1 MLAGRRRGPPVIE
14 GAPFLARE
22 IDGCKLVETVA
33 RRGDLFAIGPRPV
46 TSRSP
51 SSSNMAPADAVL
63 RFLESVGRRS
73 EAEFYLSLFRAE
85 PKEQFAAISVDA
97 NVARH
102 ATEAVVLHLR
112 FLHALGLAPVVVLGL
127 FEPTD
132 AQEHAARIRRRLE
145 RTGVPAEILLPG
157 DSNLEARIS
166 ETARAATI
174 PIVPFGF
181 AEGATPDLRF
191 PRLGEL
197 LSALRTRK
205 LLFLHRPGGLQQKG
219 ALVPLVNLNTEYA
232 ALVASKELSR
242 KERALLVQS
251 RRLVLDLV
259 PHKLVVAITSPL
271 NLLRELFTVKGAG
284 TLLRAGS
291 VVRRHDD
298 VASVNRE
305 RLRALLHA
313 SFGRPPVDTFFERGF
328 SRVYLEENY
337 RGAAV
342 LLDTELGAYLTKFAV
357 EREAQG
363 EGIARDLWDAMVHE
377 RPIFWRARSENPVG
391 EWYTKLCDG
400 MAKSPEWNVYWKGIE
415 PSRIPAA
422 IEYALGQSVDI

>member
-1 MLAGRRRGPPVIE
+1 
-14 GAPFLARE
+14 
-22 IDGCKLVETVA
+22 
-33 RRGDLFAIGPRPV
+33 
-46 TSRSP
+46 
-51 SSSNMAPADAVL
+51 MAPADAVL

-73 EAEFYLSLFRAE
+73 EAEFYLGLFRRE

-112 FLHALGLAPVVVLGL
+112 FLHTLGLAPVVVLGL

-132 AQEHAARIRRRLE
+132 AAEHAARIRRRLE
-145 RTGVPAEILLPG
+145 KTGVPASILSPERASLHAEVT
-157 DSNLEARIS
+157 EAAQRG
-166 ETARAATI
+166 TI
-174 PIVPFGF
+174 PIVPFG
-181 AEGATPDLRF
+181 ASEGPTPDLRF
-191 PRLGEL
+191 EHLATL

-219 ALVPLVNLNTEYA
+219 ALIPLVNLHTDFKP
-232 ALVASKELSR
+232 LLASRELSR

-251 RRLVLDLV
+251 RRLVLELV

-291 VVRRHDD
+291 VVRRHDE
-298 VASVNRE
+298 RE
-305 RLRALLHA
+305 TIDREKLRGLLSA
-313 SFGRPPVDTFFERGF
+313 SFGRPPSEAFFQRGY
-328 SRVYLEENY
+328 SRVYLEESY
-337 RGAAV
+337 RGAAILV
-342 LLDTELGAYLTKFAV
+342 DTELGAYLTKFAV

-363 EGIARDLWDAMVHE
+363 EGIARDLWVAMAAE
-377 RPIFWRARSENPVG
+377 RPLFWRARASNPVG

-400 MAKSPEWNVYWKGIE
+400 MVKSPEWHVYWIGIE
-415 PSRIPAA
+415 TGRIPEA
-422 IEYALGQSVDI
+422 IDYALSQPVDI